1 MNHQKWEIKHTD
13 FSLVCAKPCKK
24 SWLSC
29 WPNADVVKIPRKI
42 QQHRPWYKGGR
53 SKGYLMHAIGTEL
66 NSLFLTILLYFYF
79 LFFLFQIYFSASGQT
94 YCLSTLCMQSGEKRK
109 IELFANIT
117 IDVKLETIYQY
128 LPHELQLS
136 SHQKC
141 DIFFNHM
148 HAFLLEVEAER
159 KYVREKLWVKF
170 NIFL

>member
-109 IELFANIT
+109 IELFANNHWRQTRNDISIFT
-117 IDVKLETIYQY
+117 TRTATLIAPEVWHIFQPHAC
-128 LPHELQLS
+128 LPAWS
-136 SHQKC
+136 WGRAKIRS
-141 DIFFNHM
+141 
-148 HAFLLEVEAER
+148 R
-159 KYVREKLWVKF
+159 KIVGQ
-170 NIFL
+170 I